1 MRMDRPSLSA
11 MSDIL
16 HDLTKTLD
24 GAEQTQRRMLRVK
37 ATVSSEDRLV
47 TATVG
52 PRGQLIDLTIDPR
65 VYRRPNAGALAA
77 TIVATVREAA
87 EKAMSEVQAIMDE
100 ALPRD
105 LRIRSGG
112 KLDMERLM
120 RSHDAD
126 LAAEE
131 EESDG
136 H

>member
-1 MRMDRPSLSA
+1 MDRPSLSA